1 MKRKYLDELIT
12 WKDSEY
18 RKPLILWGA
27 RQVGKSFLVEEL
39 FAKVYFKNRYLKIDC
54 SDDKEFVD
62 FVFSKN
68 NLKDVLDYI
77 EIRYDFKADKNHLL
91 FFDEVQECLPLVKM
105 LKHFCEQRR
114 DIPVIVSGSLVRIK
128 IFRESHKRGLD
139 SNSPK
144 FLFPVGKINQ
154 LKMYPLTFDEF
165 LLNYNEN
172 TYNFVKESY
181 KKKTPLDNTIHLRLL
196 DIVNDYLFV
205 GGLPEVGDY
214 FISHK
219 DDRVGVYKQVI
230 PIIKEIYDNYL
241 GDMELYQASPESI
254 VRSKLIF
261 KNIYKQLNKENKN
274 FKFSLIEE
282 GARWKDMAN
291 PVAWVV
297 LAKIVNQSFQLKE
310 IVTTPLIQEESSLM
324 RLYLGDMGI
333 FTYQSELNAR
343 SFLFDKNNSL
353 SGIYY
358 ENFVA
363 NELIAAGFNLF
374 YWKGKRNSE
383 FEFII
388 NIGNRV
394 IPIEVK
400 KGRDRLNS
408 LNEFRI
414 HNKTDIAIKISSN
427 NFGFDEV
434 NKILTIPFYYV
445 SLLLKD
451 IKEDNF
457 SY

>member
-1 MKRKYLDELIT
+1 MKRKYLDELIA

-196 DIVNDYLFV
+196 DIVNDYFFV
-205 GGLPEVGDY
+205 GGLPEVDDY
-214 FISHK
+214 FLSHK

-291 PVAWVV
+291 PVAWLV

-363 NELIAAGFNLF
+363 NELIAAGFNIF

-388 NIGNRV
+388 NIENRV

-445 SLLLKD
+445 SFLLKD

>member
-1 MKRKYLDELIT
+1 
-12 WKDSEY
+12 
-18 RKPLILWGA
+18 
-27 RQVGKSFLVEEL
+27 
-39 FAKVYFKNRYLKIDC
+39 
-54 SDDKEFVD
+54 
-62 FVFSKN
+62 
-68 NLKDVLDYI
+68 
-77 EIRYDFKADKNHLL
+77 
-91 FFDEVQECLPLVKM
+91 M

-128 IFRESHKRGLD
+128 IFRESHKRGQD
-139 SNSPK
+139 SNYSK

-154 LKMYPLTFDEF
+154 LKMFPLTFDEF

-172 TYNFVKESY
+172 IYNFVKASY
-181 KKKTPLDNTIHLRLL
+181 KKKIPIDNTIHLKLL

-205 GGLPEVGDY
+205 GGLPEVDDF
-214 FISHK
+214 FISNK
-219 DDRVGVYKQVI
+219 DDRVGVYKKVI

-241 GDMELYQASPESI
+241 DDMELYQASPESI
-254 VRSKLIF
+254 VRSQLIF

-282 GARWKDMAN
+282 GARRKDMTN
-291 PVAWVV
+291 PVAWLV

-310 IVTTPLIQEESSLM
+310 IITAPLIQEENSLM

-343 SFLFDKNNSL
+343 SFLLDKSNSL

-363 NELIAAGFNLF
+363 NELIASGFNLF

-383 FEFII
+383 LEFVI
-388 NIGNRV
+388 NIGSRI
-394 IPIEVK
+394 IPIDVR

-408 LNEFRI
+408 LNEFRL
-414 HNKTDIAIKISSN
+414 HNKFDLAIKISSN
-427 NFGFDEV
+427 NYGYDEN
-434 NKILTIPFYYV
+434 NKILTVPFYYV
-445 SLLLKD
+445 SFLLKD

-457 SY
+457 SF